1 MTYRQELQF
10 VFNESYYLVQKLMIE
25 KNEKVFRYIKLRIQE
40 NFLNTWYT
48 IYQQSCNLMLPM
60 MLLLTYVHRLVAFL
74 SAPLEN
80 QQLNFE
86 KIFTKAEQ

>member
-1 MTYRQELQF
+1 
-10 VFNESYYLVQKLMIE
+10 MIE

-74 SAPLEN
+74 SVPIEN

-86 KIFTKAEQ
+86 KIFSKADQ